1 LARLVGIEYLRA
13 GAATAVMLFHY
24 ALASGYS
31 GALVALG
38 QFGVDVF
45 FVISGFIMWTVSRD
59 EASPVR
65 FLVRRIVRIAP
76 LYWLATLAA
85 ALVATEGGVRLGLG
99 APAGDLAK
107 ALFFVPAYSARSP
120 DVVEPILS
128 VGWTLNL
135 EMAFYALFAASLAA
149 PRRLRLILLVCALL
163 LLPAAG
169 YLAEPSGAALSLWT
183 RSVVAEFAMGLVI
196 GAVYARATARDRAIL
211 SPDAGAALVF
221 LGLASA
227 AFGDPDSSLRGL
239 LWGAP
244 AAMIVIGALALE
256 PRLAGRPSRLLL
268 LVGAASYALYLTHG
282 MQLALSTALFAPLL
296 DALPSAPRLAALC
309 VGGICAG
316 VAAHLA
322 VERPIDRMLRG
333 QRGRADFSG
342 RLSQRARGI

>member
-1 LARLVGIEYLRA
+1 MVRLVGIEYLRA
-13 GAATAVMLFHY
+13 CAATAVMLFHY

-59 EASPVR
+59 EASPAG
-65 FLVRRIVRIAP
+65 FLLRRIVRIAP

-85 ALVATEGGVRLGLG
+85 ALVTTEGGVTLGLG

-107 ALFFVPAYSARSP
+107 ALFFIPAYSARSP

-149 PRRLRLILLVCALL
+149 PRRRRLIVLVGALL
-163 LLPAAG
+163 LLAAAG
-169 YLAEPSGAALSLWT
+169 LVAQPSGAALSLWT

-196 GAVYARATARDRAIL
+196 GAFYARAKARGRAIL
-211 SPDAGAALVF
+211 APGAGAALGL
-221 LGLASA
+221 LGLAGA

-239 LWGAP
+239 LWGGP
-244 AAMIVIGALALE
+244 AALIVIGALALE
-256 PRLAGRPSRLLL
+256 PRFAARPSRLLL
-268 LVGAASYALYLTHG
+268 LLGAASYALYLTHG
-282 MQLALSTALFAPLL
+282 MQLALSTALIAPLL
-296 DALPSAPRLAALC
+296 DALPSAARLAALC
-309 VGGICAG
+309 VGGLCAG
-316 VAAHLA
+316 VVAHLT

-333 QRGRADFSG
+333 GRGRADFSG
-342 RLSQRARGI
+342 RLSQRARGL